1 MAIVVEHDK
10 RRKNILEKA
19 LDVFVEEGF
28 ADATYQKI
36 ADRCGITRTTLY
48 AYFRNKKEIF
58 NYSIRQLLQ
67 KVEEDILQIKSY
79 AKKSSADKL
88 AEILLDILQHLQD
101 NRRLLVVLLDYL
113 MYLSRT
119 DANPDDRV
127 RRRTLKM
134 RHYLSALIIEGIKS
148 KEFTKVN
155 IKTANDFLYSF
166 IEAAIFRLVVLKH
179 ESIDELK
186 QSVVLAIAQLKR

>member
-10 RRKNILEKA
+10 RRKAILEKA

-67 KVEEDILQIKSY
+67 KVEGDILQIKSHV
-79 AKKSSADKL
+79 KKSCADRL
-88 AEILLDILQHLQD
+88 AAILLGILQHLQE

-119 DANPDDRV
+119 DSNPDVRV
-127 RRRTLKM
+127 RRRTIKM
-134 RHYLSALIIEGIKS
+134 RHYLSALIIEGVKT
-148 KEFTKVN
+148 KEFAKVN
-155 IKTANDFLYSF
+155 IKTANDFLFSF
-166 IEAAIFRLVVLKH
+166 IEAGIFRLVVLKH

-186 QSVVLAIAQLKR
+186 QSATLAVKQLKR